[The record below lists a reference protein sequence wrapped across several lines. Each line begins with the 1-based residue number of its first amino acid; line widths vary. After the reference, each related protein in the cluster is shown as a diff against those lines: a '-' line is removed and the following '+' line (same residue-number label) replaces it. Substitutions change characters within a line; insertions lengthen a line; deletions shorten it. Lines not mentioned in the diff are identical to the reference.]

1 MNLGYIKDE
10 IYNLNY
16 ETKEDYS
23 EKPSVIT
30 QAINRA
36 IQRICNEVK
45 PILGKFVISQFPF
58 ESLLPNPLYNLDMK
72 HYSGEPIVFSADG
85 AKSYYFECDGTGQA
99 TIKDDAGS
107 VAVTMTSNR
116 EFKAY
121 KGFCNGN
128 VTITFSGDFS
138 YNIRNVAVYGEKLS
152 ADVKDIPPYTRNVYY
167 DFKEITKEDG
177 KIVFD
182 GFADEMVRDDNA
194 DIKPISDFKVMG
206 RDTLVL
212 NGFEKCQFSVY
223 YKKKPTTIA
232 ESTPDDFEME
242 LDNNIQVLL
251 PVLASFYVWNDD
263 NLQRATQY
271 YNDYEAMRNMILG
284 KEQKVIA
291 VVNGGEIL

>member
-1 MNLGYIKDE
+1 MDLGYIKEE

-36 IQRICNEVK
+36 VQRICNEVK
-45 PILGKFVISQFPF
+45 PILGKYVISQYPLD
-58 ESLLPNPLYNLDMK
+58 SLLQNPTANLEAQ
-72 HYSGEPIVFSADG
+72 HYSGKPIVFSASG

-99 TIKDDAGS
+99 TIKDDTAT
-107 VAVTMTSNR
+107 VAVTMTGNR
-116 EFKAY
+116 EFKVY
-121 KGFCNGN
+121 KGFCSGN

-167 DFKEITKEDG
+167 DFKELTKEDG
-177 KIVFD
+177 KVVFD
-182 GFADEMVRDDNA
+182 GFADEMTRDDNTE
-194 DIKPISDFKVMG
+194 IKPISNFQMVG

-212 NGFEKCQFSVY
+212 NGFDTCQFTVY
-223 YKKKPTTIA
+223 YKKKPTTIT
-232 ESTPDDFEME
+232 ESTPDDFEIE
-242 LDNNIQVLL
+242 LDNHIQCLV

-271 YNDYEAMRNMILG
+271 YNDYEEMRNMILG
-284 KEQKVIA
+284 KEKRIIA
-291 VVNGGEIL
+291 RVNCGVRL